1 LRRFD
6 RCPSAGTGNCPT
18 RPAKGAKFYST
29 SWRNAN
35 NPGLFEQ
42 SACCREFAKNA
53 LLISGLFFRF
63 RRILNPRPDFNP
75 AVSFV
80 VIIPPVEDRHYSTI
94 DRIIGGFD
102 NALRTISSG
111 PATAARP
118 YPADGVHEAELSG
131 QEKKHAAGL
140 MRVNHAGEVA
150 AQGLY
155 QGHAAVAR
163 DPTIEAQIKHAADEE
178 LDHLAWCEQRL
189 NELGSAPSALRPIWY
204 GGAFI
209 MGAASGILGDKW
221 SLGFIEET
229 EHQVAEHLTGHL
241 AELPADDQRS
251 RTIVGQMREEEEA
264 HGANAQ
270 AAGAAELPPPIRDLM
285 RLVAKVMTATAY
297 RV

>member
-1 LRRFD
+1 M
-6 RCPSAGTGNCPT
+6 
-18 RPAKGAKFYST
+18 
-29 SWRNAN
+29 
-35 NPGLFEQ
+35 
-42 SACCREFAKNA
+42 
-53 LLISGLFFRF
+53 
-63 RRILNPRPDFNP
+63 
-75 AVSFV
+75 
-80 VIIPPVEDRHYSTI
+80 VIIPPVADRHLSTI
-94 DRIIGGFD
+94 DRFICGVD
-102 NALRTISSG
+102 SALRTLNAG

-118 YPADGVHEAELSG
+118 YPAEGVQEAELNDRD
-131 QEKKHAAGL
+131 KKHAAGL

-189 NELGSAPSALRPIWY
+189 AELGSEPSALRPLWY

-241 AELPADDQRS
+241 ADLPAQDQRS

-264 HGANAQ
+264 HGANAN
-270 AAGAAELPPPIRDLM
+270 AAGAAELPPPIRELM
-285 RLVAKVMTATAY
+285 RIVAKVMTATAY